1 MWSQKYAKN
10 CCHKTTWA
18 IIIMTPHH
26 LLEASEIR
34 DTEASPSKHF
44 IHFDKSGGYEQ
55 LDLCSKRVEINSN
68 SAKLSQ
74 CPPELDLSLFCN
86 ILREWTELDL
96 SLFLRHPE
104 GVDLTVTEHFS

>member
-1 MWSQKYAKN
+1 MILKLYPVS
-10 CCHKTTWA
+10 
-18 IIIMTPHH
+18 IF
-26 LLEASEIR
+26 
-34 DTEASPSKHF
+34 D
-44 IHFDKSGGYEQ
+44 FDKSGGYEQ

-68 SAKLSQ
+68 SVQLSQ
-74 CPPELDLSLFCN
+74 CPLELDLSLFCD